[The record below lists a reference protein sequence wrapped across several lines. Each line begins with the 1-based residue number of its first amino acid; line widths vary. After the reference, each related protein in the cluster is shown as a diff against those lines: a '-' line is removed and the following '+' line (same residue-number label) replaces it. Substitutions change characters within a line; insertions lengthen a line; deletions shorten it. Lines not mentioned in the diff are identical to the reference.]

1 METEEKKTVDML
13 TPDSVSVLTQKIA
26 AIDGAIYTLGN
37 HRRAYV
43 NSARGREEIVTEQ
56 PGDVVAAVMA
66 IWGDTVT
73 VTELMEPADGQ

>member
-26 AIDGAIYTLGN
+26 AIDGVTYTLGN

-43 NSARGREEIVTEQ
+43 NSAQGREALAAEQ
-56 PGDVVAAVMA
+56 PEDVVAAVMA
-66 IWGDTVT
+66 IWGDTAT
-73 VTELMEPADGQ
+73 VTEPADGQ

>member
-13 TPDSVSVLTQKIA
+13 TPDSVSIMTQKTA
-26 AIDGAIYTLGN
+26 TIDGVTYSLGN

-43 NSARGREEIVTEQ
+43 NSAQGRAEIAAEQ

-66 IWGDTVT
+66 IWGDTAT
-73 VTELMEPADGQ
+73 VTEPAGGQ